1 MYFRG
6 LFLSASPLWGGVAV
20 ILGVRGPDKMRDR
33 GVDQCG
39 EPSGA
44 LPLSLWR
51 RGMVGHFGHALVAAL
66 ISESIFYDEDA
77 GDRNGE

>member
-1 MYFRG
+1 
-6 LFLSASPLWGGVAV
+6 
-20 ILGVRGPDKMRDR
+20 MRDR
-33 GVDQCG
+33 GVYQCG

-51 RGMVGHFGHALVAAL
+51 RGMVGLFGHTLVTAL
-66 ISESIFYDEDA
+66 ISGFIFYGEDA